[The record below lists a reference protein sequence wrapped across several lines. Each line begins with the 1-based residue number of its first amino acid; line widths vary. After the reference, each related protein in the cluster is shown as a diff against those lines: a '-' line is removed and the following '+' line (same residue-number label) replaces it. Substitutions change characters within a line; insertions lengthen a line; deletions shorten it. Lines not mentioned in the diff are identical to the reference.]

1 MRNPDLI
8 DAKGLVESLDL
19 EKFDPYAD
27 WLSRYGYDQYDK
39 MTLGAWHILQRG
51 LNYEMAKRIL
61 EG

>member
-8 DAKGLVESLDL
+8 DAKELVQSLDL
-19 EKFDPYAD
+19 EKSYPYAD
-27 WLSRYGYDQYDK
+27 WLSRNGYDQYDK